1 METPTGTARA
11 ENPARKR
18 FVLSEEV
25 EAVPVESVVI
35 LHSDTNYSSTNRIIR
50 SLSKEYKY

>member
-11 ENPARKR
+11 EKTARKR